1 MKQFIYDFKENKFL
15 KLYLILFSLINLIYT
30 YFGVSKS
37 LYIQKYSLRGTIE
50 KYQFEHLS
58 NISKVTNL
66 LESLI
71 ILIYLVY
78 LIKVIMK
85 KDKMNIKHFI
95 IFNFGLFMVLAS
107 INYLVSVVFSV
118 PFWPL
123 TMLFYTP
130 LAITFIFLIYF
141 IINMLY
147 KKVFKK
153 FTS

>member
-1 MKQFIYDFKENKFL
+1 MKQFIHDFKENKFF
-15 KLYLILFSLINLIYT
+15 KLYVIFFSLINLIYT
-30 YFGVSKS
+30 YFGISKS

-58 NISKVTNL
+58 NISKITNL

-78 LIKVIMK
+78 LIKVIIK
-85 KDKMNIKHFI
+85 KDKMNIKHFL
-95 IFNFGLFMVLAS
+95 IFNFGFIMVLTS

-123 TMLFYTP
+123 TLLFYTP
-130 LAITFIFLIYF
+130 LTITLIFLIYF
-141 IINMLY
+141 
-147 KKVFKK
+147 
-153 FTS
+153 